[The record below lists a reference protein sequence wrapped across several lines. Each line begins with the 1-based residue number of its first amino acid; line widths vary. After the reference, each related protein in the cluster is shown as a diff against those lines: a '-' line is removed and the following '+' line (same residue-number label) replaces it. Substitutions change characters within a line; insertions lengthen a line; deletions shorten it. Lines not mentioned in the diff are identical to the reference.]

1 MLKITVIN
9 FSKFNIRNVL
19 ISLLLFCHVSHCL
32 WFFFLDSI
40 LLWQISDAY
49 FTSICSSKSVSV
61 SCSSEMPFF
70 PLKDVRNTVTCPKML
85 RPQLSNLLL
94 VQTLFS
100 LLWQLPF
107 VNDNNKCKT
116 YLHSLFKK
124 PMNELEYLYKF
135 KLHGFLRDKCY
146 RYQSANNY

>member
-32 WFFFLDSI
+32 WFFFLIQFYFDRFQM
-40 LLWQISDAY
+40 LISQ
-49 FTSICSSKSVSV
+49 VSAV
-61 SCSSEMPFF
+61 LKVCLFHVHLKCLFF

-116 YLHSLFKK
+116 YLHSLFLKK

-146 RYQSANNY
+146 RYQS

>member
-1 MLKITVIN
+1 M
-9 FSKFNIRNVL
+9 SKFT
-19 ISLLLFCHVSHCL
+19 C
-32 WFFFLDSI
+32 
-40 LLWQISDAY
+40 
-49 FTSICSSKSVSV
+49 SKSVSV
-61 SCSSEMPFF
+61 SCSSEMSFL
-70 PLKDVRNTVTCPKML
+70 PLKDVRNTVSCPKML

-116 YLHSLFKK
+116 YLHSLFLKK

-135 KLHGFLRDKCY
+135 KLHGFLRGKCY
-146 RYQSANNY
+146 RYQS